1 MKKLKKM
8 LKADHSFKIL
18 RKTNYNLSQY
28 KKKYKFTQKLGEKN
42 PNKVFYVI
50 SRSPG
55 AGLFSNIIFVLNH
68 LDIAHKKKFIPV
80 VDMNNFPNFYN
91 EKKILQNTF
100 NSWEYFFDPVSKYKL
115 KDVYK
120 SKNVIFSIN
129 KITKKFNYT
138 ISEKSRFLNLFK
150 KYIKVKKKHLVEI
163 EKIKKKN

>member
-1 MKKLKKM
+1 
-8 LKADHSFKIL
+8 
-18 RKTNYNLSQY
+18 
-28 KKKYKFTQKLGEKN
+28 
-42 PNKVFYVI
+42 
-50 SRSPG
+50 
-55 AGLFSNIIFVLNH
+55 
-68 LDIAHKKKFIPV
+68 
-80 VDMNNFPNFYN
+80 MNNFPNFYN

-163 EKIKKKN
+163 EKIKKKKLIKNLKLLVFILEVLHLKHQQDILSQPQ